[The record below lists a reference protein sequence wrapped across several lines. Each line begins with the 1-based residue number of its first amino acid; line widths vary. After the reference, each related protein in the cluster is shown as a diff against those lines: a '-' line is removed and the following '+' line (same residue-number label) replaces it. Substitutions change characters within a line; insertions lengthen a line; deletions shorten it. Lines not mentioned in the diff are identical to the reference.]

1 MSISVKGSHSEP
13 VVAILIHD
21 MFEDWLQSSQI
32 PLDVFCTKATGCWW
46 FNYVQALRSVGVGT
60 VLICTSSQ
68 AETPSRFIH
77 EPTGAIFWV
86 LPSPK
91 TCKII
96 RRLFLAQGMPKTA
109 GTRNK
114 LSLWISR
121 VRSAAGRHLAS
132 YVSTPLSLLRSILT
146 EEHCSCV
153 MVEEYE
159 FPRFDLAVLLGW
171 KMRVPVFGTFCGAR
185 PQGLWRRPLRPL
197 ALKLCAGL
205 AICAKCEAERVIAQY
220 RLPAEKVALIYYP
233 LDFSIWHPSNKE
245 EARDLLGIPPDA
257 QVVVY
262 HGAVL
267 LWTKGLAVLIEAWE
281 RICQQRPD
289 RDLRL
294 VLIGTG
300 LDAPQLSQMLATKRL
315 RGIHWLN
322 EWVQDRG
329 LIQRYLSAAD
339 LYVFPSRSDACPVS
353 IIEAMACGLPVVASQ
368 IRGIPDLL
376 PQGEESGGLLVP
388 PGDVDAL
395 TGEINRVLD
404 DRGLA
409 QELGY
414 RALRHAK
421 ASFSMAEIGK
431 QLSAFLVA
439 DRR

>member
-1 MSISVKGSHSEP
+1 
-13 VVAILIHD
+13 
-21 MFEDWLQSSQI
+21 
-32 PLDVFCTKATGCWW
+32 
-46 FNYVQALRSVGVGT
+46 
-60 VLICTSSQ
+60 
-68 AETPSRFIH
+68 
-77 EPTGAIFWV
+77 
-86 LPSPK
+86 
-91 TCKII
+91 
-96 RRLFLAQGMPKTA
+96 
-109 GTRNK
+109 
-114 LSLWISR
+114 
-121 VRSAAGRHLAS
+121 
-132 YVSTPLSLLRSILT
+132 
-146 EEHCSCV
+146 

-220 RLPAEKVALIYYP
+220 HLPAEKVALIYYP

-245 EARDLLGIPPDA
+245 EARASLGIPPDA

-281 RICQQRPD
+281 RICQQRPG

-300 LDAPQLSQMLATKRL
+300 LDAPQLSQMLATKKL
-315 RGIHWLN
+315 WGVHWLN

-376 PQGEESGGLLVP
+376 PRGEESGGLLVP

-409 QELGY
+409 KELGD

-421 ASFSMAEIGK
+421 ESFSMAEIGK